1 MHIDELRIP
10 RKKFL
15 VTGLAL
21 GAAAVAAAC
30 TTYGKKPAASS
41 APAPAPN
48 ASGGAPAPAPNAS
61 GGAPAS
67 GAPANVLAKTSDVP
81 VGSGVIVGDV
91 VITQPSSGQ
100 FRGFSTTCTHAGCA
114 VAEVKSGT
122 INCPCHGSEF
132 NLEGSVARGPASRPL
147 EAKAVTVQGDSI
159 VLG

>member
-1 MHIDELRIP
+1 MHIEEFRVP
-10 RKKFL
+10 RKTFL
-15 VTGLAL
+15 GAGLAL
-21 GAAAVAAAC
+21 GAAALAAC
-30 TTYGKKPAASS
+30 TTYGKKPAS

-48 ASGGAPAPAPNAS
+48 APAGAPAPAPNAS

-67 GAPANVLAKTSDVP
+67 AAPANALVKTSDVP
-81 VGSGVIVGDV
+81 VGSGVIVGDI

-114 VAEVKSGT
+114 VNQVQGGT

-132 NLEGSVARGPASRPL
+132 NLDGSVAKGPAAAPL

-159 VLG
+159 VPG